1 MTPPSNI
8 QRWGLLAL
16 AVVVLVVGYLLLR
29 PKDDDNDSAATT
41 VTQVVTVDRGRSTT
55 TEQTTTTQA
64 PPKPSIQT
72 VRVKDGQPVGGV
84 KELDFNKGDTIL
96 FRVTANAPG
105 GEVHFHGYDIAKEI
119 PQSGGGVTYK
129 VPATAE
135 GIFEVEMEATGVQ
148 IAKVVV
154 QP

>member
-41 VTQVVTVDRGRSTT
+41 VTQVVTVDRGQTTT

-64 PPKPSIQT
+64 PPKPPIQT

-119 PQSGGGVTYK
+119 PQSGGSVTYK

>member
-41 VTQVVTVDRGRSTT
+41 VTQVVTVDRGQTTT

-119 PQSGGGVTYK
+119 PESGGSVTYK